1 MLTNAEAMS
10 SGDVSR
16 FDYRASGYLVLDV
29 NDSFRDKVQLA
40 EVLPFIAAL
49 TVGLA
54 FIPSFN
60 LSYLPSALLFLIW
73 TLTNKQLVDL
83 NVRHS
88 WVTKFLERDVTY
100 VFLHLAQIQRNVSP
114 QDDAGPCYPG
124 DWEDAMCNGEHDSPA
139 PVSELFARCRERLHD

>member
-16 FDYRASGYLVLDV
+16 FDYRASDYLVLDV
-29 NDSFRDKVQLA
+29 NDSFRDKVQWA
-40 EVLPFIAAL
+40 GVLPIFAAI
-49 TVGLA
+49 TVGLTL
-54 FIPSFN
+54 IPPFN

-114 QDDAGPCYPG
+114 QDD
-124 DWEDAMCNGEHDSPA
+124 DWEDAMHNGEHDSPA
-139 PVSELFARCRERLHD
+139 PVSELFARYRERFHD